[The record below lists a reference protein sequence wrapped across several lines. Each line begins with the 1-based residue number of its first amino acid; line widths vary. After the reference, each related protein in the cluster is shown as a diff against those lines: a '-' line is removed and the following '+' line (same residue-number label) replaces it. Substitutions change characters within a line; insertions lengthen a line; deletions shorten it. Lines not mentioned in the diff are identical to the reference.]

1 VFIFQPEFQQARGHN
16 RRKVC
21 LFSRWVSEASE
32 EKIASDG
39 ELLARTKILM
49 DRVYRDGSFNL
60 EALFPVLS
68 DAKL

>member
-1 VFIFQPEFQQARGHN
+1 M
-16 RRKVC
+16 VC
-21 LFSRWVSEASE
+21 LLSRWMSEASE

-39 ELLARTKILM
+39 ELLARTKILT
-49 DRVYRDGSFNL
+49 DRVYRDGSLNL

>member
-1 VFIFQPEFQQARGHN
+1 M
-16 RRKVC
+16 
-21 LFSRWVSEASE
+21 SEASE

-49 DRVYRDGSFNL
+49 DRVYRDGSLNL